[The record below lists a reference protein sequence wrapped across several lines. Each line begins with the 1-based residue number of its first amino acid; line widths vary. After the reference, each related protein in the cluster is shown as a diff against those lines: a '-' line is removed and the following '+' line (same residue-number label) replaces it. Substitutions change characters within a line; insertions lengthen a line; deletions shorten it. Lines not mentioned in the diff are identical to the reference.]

1 MSDDKTNAPVATP
14 DAAPV
19 ANREDAPAAAP
30 EAAKEEAAAA
40 PVESKVAES
49 DAAPA
54 PAPAPEETQAKSDDK
69 SAQDKPEN
77 PSEPPADDLD
87 VAMTDA
93 PEAGKTPAADVEMK
107 DEASEPDQVEAS
119 APAAAA
125 DAPVP
130 ATTPKPNKAKGG
142 RKSVGASEGKGKKL
156 NRKASK
162 AKILHTDAEPGQHYF
177 VKLKGFP
184 QWPVVICDEDML
196 PAQLLKTRPV
206 SAKRA
211 DGTYRDDYADDAKK
225 VVDRTF
231 PVMYLHTN
239 EFGWVHNAELIDLDP
254 DTVQDAKTE
263 KMRKDLQAAHDLA
276 AENND
281 LDFYKGVLQ
290 QFQEDLIEQ
299 EKTKAAKAAATPKS
313 KKSKAVAAVDEDD
326 DVDMAEAGEDED
338 EQPIVKEKK
347 PKKRKAEEAA
357 ETPQRSESVK
367 KPKIKLTTNSTPKP
381 ANGTTP
387 TPSKAAKSVAD
398 KTAKAKAKKPK
409 ETEEKKVVEEKVA
422 TPKEP
427 ELSPEEKHVRKEKE
441 VLFLRHKLQ
450 KGLLSRDQVPK
461 EEEMKS
467 MSDFLAKLESLA
479 DLEVSVIKATKI
491 NKVLKAI
498 LKLDSASIPKE
509 DEFQFK
515 SRSQAL
521 LDKWNKLLAADA
533 PAAGESAPAAAPAA
547 ANGVNGTTKVVVSL
561 SKDEAAVANGVQ
573 PQAEDDA
580 AAKTTKDDEVVK
592 DAEEEKES
600 ESKKSDQASEKADKT
615 DAGAEEQVADDGPA
629 TAAAESVETTA

>member
-69 SAQDKPEN
+69 SAQGTACLCHQTRTRPAHAPHLRVSAGPPPSANCRPARLDKPEN

-239 EFGWVHNAELIDLDP
+239 EL
-254 DTVQDAKTE
+254 
-263 KMRKDLQAAHDLA
+263 
-276 AENND
+276 
-281 LDFYKGVLQ
+281 
-290 QFQEDLIEQ
+290 
-299 EKTKAAKAAATPKS
+299 
-313 KKSKAVAAVDEDD
+313 
-326 DVDMAEAGEDED
+326 
-338 EQPIVKEKK
+338 
-347 PKKRKAEEAA
+347 
-357 ETPQRSESVK
+357 
-367 KPKIKLTTNSTPKP
+367 
-381 ANGTTP
+381 
-387 TPSKAAKSVAD
+387 
-398 KTAKAKAKKPK
+398 
-409 ETEEKKVVEEKVA
+409 
-422 TPKEP
+422 
-427 ELSPEEKHVRKEKE
+427 
-441 VLFLRHKLQ
+441 
-450 KGLLSRDQVPK
+450 
-461 EEEMKS
+461 
-467 MSDFLAKLESLA
+467 
-479 DLEVSVIKATKI
+479 
-491 NKVLKAI
+491 
-498 LKLDSASIPKE
+498 
-509 DEFQFK
+509 
-515 SRSQAL
+515 
-521 LDKWNKLLAADA
+521 
-533 PAAGESAPAAAPAA
+533 
-547 ANGVNGTTKVVVSL
+547 
-561 SKDEAAVANGVQ
+561 
-573 PQAEDDA
+573 
-580 AAKTTKDDEVVK
+580 
-592 DAEEEKES
+592 
-600 ESKKSDQASEKADKT
+600 
-615 DAGAEEQVADDGPA
+615 
-629 TAAAESVETTA
+629 